1 MESSLIAE
9 RWAMVERGE
18 SIAPLHSSSGLNH
31 EKPALYRPL
40 SDAIPDYVHWA
51 QHPDERIYF
60 GFNDLDMQVRGV
72 APSEMCL
79 INGFSHSGK
88 TLFLLQILVANRDK
102 VVVYFCPDEPRTLT
116 LIKLA
121 CLVHKVQGRELEAGI
136 ANNDPHSIA
145 MLEQTAREWFPNLAV
160 FDQFM
165 NLSDMEKS
173 MIEVD
178 KHLGQPRLMVF
189 DYLELLTGD
198 ETVPAKA
205 NTIKAFGKR
214 HNIPLIVLHQSSRTA
229 GADGKKQTISSGAYG
244 GEQQA
249 SHIIGVRRKKFEIES
264 QIADIIEKLDKSSA
278 SERMLERLDLLR
290 YEQQLHENTV
300 TINLVKCKRQDAH
313 LLDDMDYEIESGTGR
328 LLRINGFSQSPSE
341 STTAPTEDGTQLEVQ
356 DLWDDF

>member
-1 MESSLIAE
+1 MDTATLEE
-9 RWAMVERGE
+9 RWAMLGRGE
-18 SIAPLHSSSGLNH
+18 NIAPSDSSTATPS
-31 EKPALYRPL
+31 KPALYKPL
-40 SDAIPDYVHWA
+40 SDSIDDYVHWA

-60 GFNDLDMQVRGV
+60 GFPDLDQQVRGV

-88 TLFLLQILVANRDK
+88 TLFLLQILVSNRDK
-102 VVVYFCPDEPRTLT
+102 NVVYFCPDEPRTLT

-121 CLVHKVQGRELEAGI
+121 CLVHKVEGRR
-136 ANNDPHSIA
+136 
-145 MLEQTAREWFPNLAV
+145 LEQMITDGDPEGLDLLESTAREWFPNLAV

-165 NLSDMEKS
+165 SLSDMEKA

-178 KHLGQPRLMVF
+178 RHLGHPSLMVF
-189 DYLELLTGD
+189 DYLELLSGD

-229 GADGKKQTISSGAYG
+229 GSDGQKQTISSGAYG

-249 SHIIGVRRKKFEIES
+249 SHIIGVRRKKFEIDR
-264 QIADIIEKLDKSSA
+264 QMRDIVDKLNKSTA
-278 SERMLERLDLLR
+278 NERMLERLDQLR

-300 TINLVKCKRQDAH
+300 TVNLVKCKRQDAH
-313 LLDDMDYEIESGTGR
+313 LLDDIDFEIENGTGR
-328 LLRINGFSQSPSE
+328 LLRLNGVNP
-341 STTAPTEDGTQLEVQ
+341 TTTDEV
-356 DLWDDF
+356 DDYDAQAVLGDDW

>member
-1 MESSLIAE
+1 MEPSVLAE
-9 RWAMVERGE
+9 RWAKVGRGE
-18 SIAPLHSSSGLNH
+18 QLAPSDSSTPLVQ
-31 EKPALYRPL
+31 KPTLYRPL
-40 SDAIPDYVHWA
+40 ADSIGEYVHWA
-51 QHPDERIYF
+51 QHPDERVYF
-60 GFNDLDMQVRGV
+60 GFPDLDEQVRGV

-102 VVVYFCPDEPRTLT
+102 NVVYFCPDEPRTLT

-121 CLVHKVQGRELEAGI
+121 CLVHRIEGRRLEQMI
-136 ANNDPHSIA
+136 ADNDPEGIH
-145 MLEQTAREWFPNLAV
+145 LLNETANEWFPNLAV

-165 NLSDMEKS
+165 SLSDMEKA

-178 KHLGQPRLMVF
+178 RHLGQPALMVF
-189 DYLELLTGD
+189 DYLELLSGD

-249 SHIIGVRRKKFEIES
+249 SHIVGVRRKKFEIEH
-264 QIADIIEKLDKSSA
+264 QIREIVEKLDKSTA
-278 SERMLERLDLLR
+278 NERMLERLDTLR
-290 YEQQLHENTV
+290 YEQQLHDNTV
-300 TINLVKCKRQDAH
+300 TINLVKCKRQDAR
-313 LLDDMDYEIESGTGR
+313 LLDDIDFEIEQGTGR
-328 LLRINGFSQSPSE
+328 LLRLASSGYSAGQV
-341 STTAPTEDGTQLEVQ
+341 AGDDGPHPVL
-356 DLWDDF
+356 DDDWSF

>member
-1 MESSLIAE
+1 MDPSVLQE
-9 RWAMVERGE
+9 RWAKLGRGE
-18 SIAPLHSSSGLNH
+18 SIAPPDSSTGNS
-31 EKPALYRPL
+31 KPSLYRPL
-40 SDAIPDYVHWA
+40 SDSITDYVHWA

-60 GFNDLDMQVRGV
+60 GFPDLDEQVRGV

-102 VVVYFCPDEPRTLT
+102 NVVYFCPDEPRTLT

-121 CLVHKVQGRELEAGI
+121 CLVHRVEGRRLEQMI
-136 ANNDPHSIA
+136 ANNDPEGIQ
-145 MLEQTAREWFPNLAV
+145 LLNETANEWFPNLAV

-165 NLSDMEKS
+165 SLSDMEKA

-178 KHLGQPRLMVF
+178 RYLGQPALMVF
-189 DYLELLTGD
+189 DYLELLSGD

-214 HNIPLIVLHQSSRTA
+214 HNILLIVLHQSSRTA
-229 GADGKKQTISSGAYG
+229 GADGRKQTISSGAYG

-249 SHIIGVRRKKFEIES
+249 SHIVGVRRKKFEIES
-264 QIADIIEKLDKSSA
+264 QMRDIVEKLDKSTA
-278 SERMLERLDLLR
+278 NERMLERLDTLR

-300 TINLVKCKRQDAH
+300 TVNLVKCKRQDAM
-313 LLDDMDYEIESGTGR
+313 LLDDIDFEIEHGTGR
-328 LLRINGFSQSPSE
+328 LLRLSGAQSHTVTDVVDEPH
-341 STTAPTEDGTQLEVQ
+341 PVL
-356 DLWDDF
+356 DDDWSF

>member
-1 MESSLIAE
+1 MDTATLEE
-9 RWAMVERGE
+9 RWAKLGRGE
-18 SIAPLHSSSGLNH
+18 NIAPSDSSTASLA
-31 EKPALYRPL
+31 KPALYKPL
-40 SDAIPDYVHWA
+40 SDSIDDYVHWA

-60 GFNDLDMQVRGV
+60 GFPDLDDQVRGV

-88 TLFLLQILVANRDK
+88 TLFLLQILVTNRDK
-102 VVVYFCPDEPRTLT
+102 NVIYFCPDEPRTLT

-121 CLVHKVQGRELEAGI
+121 CLVHKIEGRRLEQMIAKGDTEGIALLEA
-136 ANNDPHSIA
+136 
-145 MLEQTAREWFPNLAV
+145 TAREWFPNLAV

-165 NLSDMEKS
+165 SLSDMEKA

-178 KHLGQPRLMVF
+178 KHLGEPALMVF

-214 HNIPLIVLHQSSRTA
+214 HNIPLIVLHQSSRTS
-229 GADGKKQTISSGAYG
+229 GADGQKQTISSGAYG

-249 SHIIGVRRKKFEIES
+249 SHIIGVRRKKFEIDR
-264 QIADIIEKLDKSSA
+264 QMRDIIEKLNKSTA
-278 SERMLERLDLLR
+278 NERMLERLDQLR

-300 TINLVKCKRQDAH
+300 TVNLVKCKRQDAH
-313 LLDDMDYEIESGTGR
+313 LLDDIDFEIENGTGR
-328 LLRINGFSQSPSE
+328 LLRLNGFSNVTTDDMEDYSTE
-341 STTAPTEDGTQLEVQ
+341 SILG
-356 DLWDDF
+356 DDW

>member
-1 MESSLIAE
+1 
-9 RWAMVERGE
+9 MVERGE
-18 SIAPLHSSSGLNH
+18 SIAPLQSSNGSNH
-31 EKPALYRPL
+31 DKPTLYRPL

-102 VVVYFCPDEPRTLT
+102 VVIYFCPDEPRTLT

-121 CLVHKVQGRELEAGI
+121 CLVHKAKGRELEEGI
-136 ANNDPHSIA
+136 ANNDPNAIK

-173 MIEVD
+173 LIEVD
-178 KHLGQPRLMVF
+178 KYLGQPRLMVF
-189 DYLELLTGD
+189 DYLELLSSGD

-214 HNIPLIVLHQSSRTA
+214 HNIPLIVLHQSSRTS
-229 GADGKKQTISSGAYG
+229 GADGKKQTISSGAFG

-249 SHIIGVRRKKFEIES
+249 SHIVGVRRKKFEIES
-264 QIADIIEKLDKSSA
+264 QIRDIIEKLDKSTA
-278 SERMLERLDLLR
+278 SERLLERLDMLR
-290 YEQQLHENTV
+290 YDLQLHENTV

-313 LLDDMDYEIESGTGR
+313 LLDDMDYEIEAGTGR
-328 LLRINGFSQSPSE
+328 LLRINGFAQSPSE
-341 STTAPTEDGTQLEVQ
+341 TATSASTTDDSQLAV
-356 DLWDDF
+356 DALWDDF

>member
-1 MESSLIAE
+1 M
-9 RWAMVERGE
+9 
-18 SIAPLHSSSGLNH
+18 NH

-40 SDAIPDYVHWA
+40 ADAIPDYVHWA

-178 KHLGQPRLMVF
+178 KHLGQPALMVF

-341 STTAPTEDGTQLEVQ
+341 STTAPTDDASQLEVQ

>member
-1 MESSLIAE
+1 
-9 RWAMVERGE
+9 
-18 SIAPLHSSSGLNH
+18 LNH

-40 SDAIPDYVHWA
+40 ADAIPDYVHWA

-136 ANNDPHSIA
+136 ANNDPKSIE

-313 LLDDMDYEIESGTGR
+313 LLDDMDYEIEAGTGR

-341 STTAPTEDGTQLEVQ
+341 STTAPTDDASQLEVQ

>member
-1 MESSLIAE
+1 MEPSVLAE
-9 RWAMVERGE
+9 RWAKVGRGE
-18 SIAPLHSSSGLNH
+18 SLAPSDSSTPLVH
-31 EKPALYRPL
+31 KPTLYRPL
-40 SDAIPDYVHWA
+40 ADSIGEYVHWA

-60 GFNDLDMQVRGV
+60 GFPDLDEQVRGV

-102 VVVYFCPDEPRTLT
+102 NVVYFCPDEPRTLT

-121 CLVHKVQGRELEAGI
+121 CLVHRIEGRR
-136 ANNDPHSIA
+136 
-145 MLEQTAREWFPNLAV
+145 LEQMISDNNPEGIHLLNETANEWFPNLAV

-165 NLSDMEKS
+165 SLSDMEKA

-178 KHLGQPRLMVF
+178 RHLGQPALMVF
-189 DYLELLTGD
+189 DYLELLSGD

-249 SHIIGVRRKKFEIES
+249 SHIVGVRRKRFEIDH
-264 QIADIIEKLDKSSA
+264 QIREIVEKLDKSTA
-278 SERMLERLDLLR
+278 NERMLERLDTLR
-290 YEQQLHENTV
+290 YEAQLHENTV
-300 TINLVKCKRQDAH
+300 TINLVKCKRQDAR
-313 LLDDMDYEIESGTGR
+313 LLDDIDFEIEQGTGR
-328 LLRINGFSQSPSE
+328 LLRLASGGYSE
-341 STTAPTEDGTQLEVQ
+341 GQVAGDDGPHPVL
-356 DLWDDF
+356 DDDWSF

>member
-1 MESSLIAE
+1 
-9 RWAMVERGE
+9 MVERGE
-18 SIAPLHSSSGLNH
+18 SIAPLQSSNGSNH
-31 EKPALYRPL
+31 DKPTLYRPL

-102 VVVYFCPDEPRTLT
+102 VVIYFCPDEPRTLT

-121 CLVHKVQGRELEAGI
+121 CLVHKVKGRELEEGI
-136 ANNDPHSIA
+136 ANNDPNAIK
-145 MLEQTAREWFPNLAV
+145 MLEETAREWFPNLAV

-173 MIEVD
+173 LIEVD
-178 KHLGQPRLMVF
+178 KYLGQPRLMVF
-189 DYLELLTGD
+189 DYLELLSSGD
-198 ETVPAKA
+198 ETVPSKA

-214 HNIPLIVLHQSSRTA
+214 HNIPLIVLHQSSRTS
-229 GADGKKQTISSGAYG
+229 GADGKKQTISSGAFG

-249 SHIIGVRRKKFEIES
+249 SHIVGVRRKKFEIES
-264 QIADIIEKLDKSSA
+264 QIRDIIEKLDKSTA
-278 SERMLERLDLLR
+278 SERLLERLDMLR
-290 YEQQLHENTV
+290 YDLQLHENTV

-313 LLDDMDYEIESGTGR
+313 LLDDMDYEIEAGTGR
-328 LLRINGFSQSPSE
+328 LLRINGFTQSPSE
-341 STTAPTEDGTQLEVQ
+341 TATSASTTDDSQLAV
-356 DLWDDF
+356 DALWDDF

>member
-1 MESSLIAE
+1 MEPSVLAE
-9 RWAMVERGE
+9 RWAKLGRGE
-18 SIAPLHSSSGLNH
+18 SIAPPDSSTATAH
-31 EKPALYRPL
+31 KPTLYKPL
-40 SDAIPDYVHWA
+40 SDSINDYVHWA

-60 GFNDLDMQVRGV
+60 GFPDLDEQVRGV

-102 VVVYFCPDEPRTLT
+102 NVVYFCPDEPRTLT

-121 CLVHKVQGRELEAGI
+121 CLVHRVEGRRLEQMIADNDPEGIGLLEA
-136 ANNDPHSIA
+136 
-145 MLEQTAREWFPNLAV
+145 TAREWFPNLAV

-165 NLSDMEKS
+165 SLSDMEKA

-178 KHLGQPRLMVF
+178 RHLGQPALMVF
-189 DYLELLTGD
+189 DYLELLSGD

-229 GADGKKQTISSGAYG
+229 GADGRKQTISSGAYG

-249 SHIIGVRRKKFEIES
+249 SHIVGVRRKKFEIDY
-264 QIADIIEKLDKSSA
+264 QIREIVEKLDKSTA
-278 SERMLERLDLLR
+278 NERMLERLDNLR
-290 YEQQLHENTV
+290 YEQQLHENTI

-313 LLDDMDYEIESGTGR
+313 LLDDMDFEIEQGTGR
-328 LLRINGFSQSPSE
+328 LLRLNGYTQEPPQNYDDNM
-341 STTAPTEDGTQLEVQ
+341 TTIDAVLG
-356 DLWDDF
+356 DDW

>member
-1 MESSLIAE
+1 
-9 RWAMVERGE
+9 MVERGE
-18 SIAPLHSSSGLNH
+18 SIAPLQSSNGSNH
-31 EKPALYRPL
+31 DKPTLYRPL

-102 VVVYFCPDEPRTLT
+102 VVIYFCPDEPRTLT

-121 CLVHKVQGRELEAGI
+121 CLVHKVKGRELEEGI
-136 ANNDPHSIA
+136 ANNEPGAIK
-145 MLEQTAREWFPNLAV
+145 MLEETAREWFPNLAV

-173 MIEVD
+173 LIEVD
-178 KHLGQPRLMVF
+178 KYLGQPRLMVF
-189 DYLELLTGD
+189 DYLELLSSGD

-214 HNIPLIVLHQSSRTA
+214 HNIPLIVLHQSSRTS
-229 GADGKKQTISSGAYG
+229 GADGKKQTISSGAFG

-249 SHIIGVRRKKFEIES
+249 SHIVGVRRKKFEIES
-264 QIADIIEKLDKSSA
+264 QIRDIIEKLDKSTA
-278 SERMLERLDLLR
+278 SERLLERLDMLR
-290 YEQQLHENTV
+290 YDLQLHENTV

-313 LLDDMDYEIESGTGR
+313 LLDDMDYEIEAGTGR
-328 LLRINGFSQSPSE
+328 LLRINGFAQSPSE
-341 STTAPTEDGTQLEVQ
+341 TATSASTTDDSQLAV
-356 DLWDDF
+356 DALWDDF